1 MHNGMIKVVTGIRRC
16 GKSYLFGDYLKAQGV
31 DDEHI
36 IKVDL
41 EDRRNKNLRNPD
53 ALLEYIDTHIAKG
66 GMHYVMLDEV
76 QWVDEFE
83 DVLNRYLKIPNVD
96 VYVTGSNSK
105 FLSSDVITEFRGRG
119 DEIKVAPLSFSEFF
133 SVFEGSREEAMEE
146 YMTFGGLPMIATM
159 QSNEEKMKY
168 LQTLF
173 SKYILQ
179 TIISN
184 RRNIKIKNLP
194 KYCLTW
200 QGL

>member
-1 MHNGMIKVVTGIRRC
+1 MIKVVTGIRRC
-16 GKSYLFGDYLKAQGV
+16 GKSYLLFNLFGDYLKAKGV

-53 ALLEYIDTHIAKG
+53 ALLEYIDTSIAKEE
-66 GMHYVMLDEV
+66 MHYVMLDEV

-83 DVLNRYLKIPNVD
+83 DVLNSYLKIPNVD

-133 SVFEGSREEAMEE
+133 
-146 YMTFGGLPMIATM
+146 L
-159 QSNEEKMKY
+159 
-168 LQTLF
+168 TLRVHVRQLWK
-173 SKYILQ
+173 SI
-179 TIISN
+179 
-184 RRNIKIKNLP
+184 
-194 KYCLTW
+194 
-200 QGL
+200 